1 MPKPELRAAD
11 ENSIAERALVGFEV
25 EAQRLAR
32 SLAAASDPRKRA
44 SAARSLGA
52 LRARIKDFVSGRG
65 AALDEA
71 QREYLGVAIR
81 EIDNTIAA
89 LGRAPQRGTA

>member
-1 MPKPELRAAD
+1 MPKPDIRAVAAD
-11 ENSIAERALVGFEV
+11 SIAERALVGFEV

-32 SLAAASDPRKRA
+32 SLSLASDPRKRA

-52 LRARIKDFVSGRG
+52 LRARIRDFVSGRG
-65 AALDEA
+65 AALDDA